1 MAVQRRVR
9 QKARHVGAQAVRAE
23 TGAVRDGRFDVEV
36 GFFVVELCLV
46 DVDVFFV
53 VVDIRLREMLSA
65 HRFGEEKCSYV
76 EDEVTAQ
83 GVSRSS
89 KDGEGLFSDPKRRP
103 HAERRRSR

>member
-53 VVDIRLREMLSA
+53 VVDMRLGGSA
-65 HRFGEEKCSYV
+65 VS
-76 EDEVTAQ
+76 
-83 GVSRSS
+83 GVVKTTRQCSRS
-89 KDGEGLFSDPKRRP
+89 G
-103 HAERRRSR
+103 